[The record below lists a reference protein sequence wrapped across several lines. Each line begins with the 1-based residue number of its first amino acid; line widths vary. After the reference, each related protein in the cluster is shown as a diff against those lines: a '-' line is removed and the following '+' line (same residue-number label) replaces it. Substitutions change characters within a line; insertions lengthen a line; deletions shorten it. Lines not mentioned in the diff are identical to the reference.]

1 MILIRGRIRRGRPE
15 VPLTVLDA
23 NGDPVSS
30 TACIDTGFNWDLTL
44 RQANIERLGLTPA
57 GTSLMTTA
65 SGQTLEFP
73 AYEATIIW
81 HDRPKQVRV
90 LQSEVDPLIGTALLW
105 DSRLSIDF
113 ALGGDVVISELLAG

>member
-1 MILIRGRIRRGRPE
+1 MTLIRGQIRHGRPE

-23 NGDPVSS
+23 NGNPVSGF
-30 TACIDTGFNWDLTL
+30 ACIDTGFNEELTL
-44 RQANIERLGLTPA
+44 MRADIERLGLISA

-73 AYEATIIW
+73 AYRATIIW
-81 HDRPKQVRV
+81 HDRPKLVRV

-113 ALGGDVVISELLAG
+113 AVGGEVVISEI